1 MNYEKS
7 STFEFTKRYNVLVIL
22 FQNHNMNNSTYSVSQ
37 KVASIIVLYYK
48 KFCKLSN
55 MIFSIEKRF
64 TNFDQR
70 FSVLHSCNS
79 YFVSSEQN
87 FCEIEKLF
95 KGRGQTN
102 WIYFLPFTKK
112 SISPVWEGP
121 CFIDIFKNRTLMEI
135 KLYKQ

>member
-1 MNYEKS
+1 MDIRDRLIEYNYEKIQGFS
-7 STFEFTKRYNVLVIL
+7 DIVSKTQCNIL
-22 FQNHNMNNSTYSVSQ
+22 IYSVLQ
-37 KVASIIVLYYK
+37 KVTSIIVLYYK

-102 WIYFLPFTKK
+102 
-112 SISPVWEGP
+112 
-121 CFIDIFKNRTLMEI
+121 
-135 KLYKQ
+135 